1 MWYMRH
7 MIHTRET
14 QQLVTFLGRAR
25 VDFQI
30 FCMKKSYVF
39 ICFIDIA
46 SWNCWNYTVFGRISI
61 CARGGRAHVHFVSF
75 FARDDGP
82 GTCASVIGEVR
93 STWKSCSQKP
103 VSQKCLKSGG
113 FPRNPQERAGWHFDN
128 FLEKQLGFWCFYV
141 KIVTKPKVLEGFRLA
156 RANVHFTLF
165 FARDSWSLVMLEQGM
180 STLAYFF
187 ARENE
192 RQQNNRILYS
202 SFCLRL
208 SHENE
213 ENVAAA

>member
-1 MWYMRH
+1 MRH

-30 FCMKKSYVF
+30 FFMKKSYVF

-82 GTCASVIGEVR
+82 GTCATVVAEVR
-93 STWKSCSQKP
+93 KAWKSCSQKP
-103 VSQKCLKSGG
+103 FSQKCLKSGG
-113 FPRNPQERAGWHFDN
+113 FPRNPQERAGWDFDN
-128 FLEKQLGFWCFYV
+128 FCLKNHWVFDVFMLKSLRNLRFWKDFVSRARMCTSSHFLQGILEIWLC
-141 KIVTKPKVLEGFRLA
+141 
-156 RANVHFTLF
+156 
-165 FARDSWSLVMLEQGM
+165 
-180 STLAYFF
+180 
-187 ARENE
+187 
-192 RQQNNRILYS
+192 
-202 SFCLRL
+202 
-208 SHENE
+208 
-213 ENVAAA
+213 

>member
-1 MWYMRH
+1 MRH

-82 GTCASVIGEVR
+82 GTCATVVAEVR
-93 STWKSCSQKP
+93 KAWKSCSQKP
-103 VSQKCLKSGG
+103 FSQKCLKSGG
-113 FPRNPQERAGWHFDN
+113 FSTNPQERAGWKFDN
-128 FLEKQLGFWCFYV
+128 FLLKNHWVFDVFMLKSLRTLRFWKDF
-141 KIVTKPKVLEGFRLA
+141 VLRA
-156 RANVHFTLF
+156 R
-165 FARDSWSLVMLEQGM
+165 M
-180 STLAYFF
+180 STLPYFLQGIIEIWWCKKKKCHFLLFF
-187 ARENE
+187 ARENGGE
-192 RQQNNRILYS
+192 QKTGSCTHPL
-202 SFCLRL
+202 FWGFLTKMMKM
-208 SHENE
+208 
-213 ENVAAA
+213 

>member
-1 MWYMRH
+1 MRH
-7 MIHTRET
+7 MIHTRQT

-30 FCMKKSYVF
+30 LCMKKSYVF

-46 SWNCWNYTVFGRISI
+46 SWNYWNYTVFGRISI

-103 VSQKCLKSGG
+103 VWQKCLKSVG
-113 FPRNPQERAGWHFDN
+113 FPTNPQERAGWNFDN
-128 FLEKQLGFWCFYV
+128 FFFEKPLGFWCFYV
-141 KIVTKPKVLEGFRLA
+141 KIVTNTKVLEGFRLA
-156 RANVHFTLF
+156 RANVHFT
-165 FARDSWSLVMLEQGM
+165 
-180 STLAYFF
+180 
-187 ARENE
+187 
-192 RQQNNRILYS
+192 
-202 SFCLRL
+202 
-208 SHENE
+208 
-213 ENVAAA
+213 